1 MEKPVLSQNFTI
13 DDIHR
18 LREYNYNMTK
28 DLSMQE
34 ALDYYN
40 KKGMSFQEKIERSR
54 KAKKAR
60 EMVEPGQFVG

>member
-28 DLSMQE
+28 DMSMQE

-40 KKGMSFQEKIERSR
+40 KKGMLFQEKIERGR
-54 KAKKAR
+54 NARKAR
-60 EMVEPGQFVG
+60 EMAEPGQFVG